1 MLDVKD
7 KRIVVTGGAGFLGR
21 QVIDQLCQ
29 AGAQPEKITVPRSRD
44 QDLRDFSNC
53 QQVADQQDIIIHL
66 AAHVGGIGLN
76 REKPAELFYD
86 NLMMG
91 AQLIHAAYQAGVEK
105 FVCVGTIC
113 AYPKF
118 TPVPFREDDLWNG
131 YPEETNAP
139 YGIAKKALLVQL
151 DSYRQQYGLNGIYL
165 LPVNL
170 YGPEDNFDPS
180 SSHVIPALIRKVHE
194 AQQKGEKTLPVWGD
208 GSPTREFLYSTDAA
222 RGIVMATQSYDDPD
236 PVNLGTNEEVS
247 IKDLVELICEL
258 MDFQGEI
265 VWETDKPNG
274 QPRRCLD
281 TQRAKE
287 RFGFTAQTAFKQGLK
302 NTIEWY
308 RENAN

>member
-1 MLDVKD
+1 MLNLSD
-7 KRIVVTGGAGFLGR
+7 KRILVTGGAGFLGK
-21 QVIDQLCQ
+21 QVVERLIE
-29 AGAQPEKITVPRSRD
+29 AGANLDKITTPRSRD
-44 QDLRDFSNC
+44 LDLRSLENC
-53 QQVADQQDIIIHL
+53 QKAVANQDVVIHL

-105 FVCVGTIC
+105 FACVGTIC

-139 YGIAKKALLVQL
+139 YGVAKKALLVQL
-151 DSYRQQYGLNGIYL
+151 QSYRQQYGFNGIYL

-170 YGPEDNFDPS
+170 YGPEDNFNPN

-194 AQQKGEKTLPVWGD
+194 AQQRGDKQLPVWGD

-222 RGIVMATQSYDDPD
+222 RGIVMATQKYEESE
-236 PVNLGTNEEVS
+236 PVNLGTNYEIS
-247 IKDLVELICEL
+247 IKDLVESICEL
-258 MDFQGEI
+258 MEFKGEI

-281 TQRAKE
+281 TTRAKE
-287 RFGFTAQTAFKQGLK
+287 KFGFVAEVEFKQGLK
-302 NTIEWY
+302 NTIDWY
-308 RENAN
+308 RQNA

>member
-1 MLDVKD
+1 
-7 KRIVVTGGAGFLGR
+7 
-21 QVIDQLCQ
+21 
-29 AGAQPEKITVPRSRD
+29 
-44 QDLRDFSNC
+44 
-53 QQVADQQDIIIHL
+53 
-66 AAHVGGIGLN
+66 
-76 REKPAELFYD
+76 
-86 NLMMG
+86 
-91 AQLIHAAYQAGVEK
+91 
-105 FVCVGTIC
+105 
-113 AYPKF
+113 
-118 TPVPFREDDLWNG
+118 
-131 YPEETNAP
+131 
-139 YGIAKKALLVQL
+139 
-151 DSYRQQYGLNGIYL
+151 LNGIYL

-194 AQQKGEKTLPVWGD
+194 AQQKGEKKLPVWGD

-222 RGIVMATQSYDDPD
+222 RGIVLATQSYDDPD

-247 IKDLVELICEL
+247 IKDLVELICDL